1 MTILPAPLDLPSR
14 CSPGALSPMDAG
26 LREDRSHRVARGL
39 RAAAFCALMIV
50 LDSVGFSYIETASAD
65 ENDCGSLDSS
75 GRGNIGPWDYHDPSS
90 RVPTGED
97 PMGRIKRVENVH
109 FKPKWEFIDPK
120 EPSEEIGNQTIYTL
134 LVFPNHP
141 RALWTLSRLEKQR
154 GPLKNYAY
162 HNSIWVPQLTADC
175 FFDRAF
181 RFRQDQSPTWMLYGM
196 HLHSRGNLKGSK
208 DAYRKA
214 EELGEDSTPFHY
226 NYGLLLADAREIDA
240 AEAHARI
247 AYARGYPLKGLKD
260 RLKKLGRDIGT
271 PAAEK

>member
-1 MTILPAPLDLPSR
+1 MTIFPPTPQLPSR
-14 CSPGALSPMDAG
+14 CGPGGLSPMHAG
-26 LREDRSHRVARGL
+26 FREDQAHRVARGL
-39 RAAAFCALMIV
+39 WSAAFSALAIV
-50 LDSVGFSYIETASAD
+50 VFCVGFSYIDAAWAD

-154 GPLKNYAY
+154 GPLKNYSY
-162 HNSIWVPQLTADC
+162 QNSIWVPRLTADC

-181 RFRQDQSPTWMLYGM
+181 RFRQDQAITWMLYGM
-196 HLHSRGNLKGSK
+196 HLHSRGNLKDSK
-208 DAYRKA
+208 GAYGKA